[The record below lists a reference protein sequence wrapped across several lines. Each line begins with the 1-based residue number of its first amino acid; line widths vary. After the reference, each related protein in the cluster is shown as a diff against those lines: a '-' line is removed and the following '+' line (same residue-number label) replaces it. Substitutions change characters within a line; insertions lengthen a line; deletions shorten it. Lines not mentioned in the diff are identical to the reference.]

1 MANLQFFKS
10 HQLWKLHR
18 KIAPIIFI
26 PLFLTAFTG
35 IAYRLGRSWMGL
47 SEEKADI
54 LLIIHQ
60 GEFLG
65 EPLVPIYV
73 LSVGLGLIAMLVT
86 GLTMVRLTQKKRKNP
101 AKDSPLNARKVHQ
114 ILAPI
119 LLLPLFLSASTG
131 ILSAIGTNWLGVS
144 DESAEFLLTIHQ
156 GAYFGSVGK
165 PIYVALIGVGL
176 IAMIVTGINMTGI
189 FRKKRA
195 KVSSEKS

>member
-86 GLTMVRLTQKKRKNP
+86 GLTMVRLTQKNVK
-101 AKDSPLNARKVHQ
+101 
-114 ILAPI
+114 I
-119 LLLPLFLSASTG
+119 LLK
-131 ILSAIGTNWLGVS
+131 IL
-144 DESAEFLLTIHQ
+144 H
-156 GAYFGSVGK
+156 
-165 PIYVALIGVGL
+165 
-176 IAMIVTGINMTGI
+176 
-189 FRKKRA
+189 
-195 KVSSEKS
+195 

>member
-26 PLFLTAFTG
+26 PFFLTAFTG
-35 IAYRLGRSWMGL
+35 MGYRLGRTWMGMPKDQANIFL
-47 SEEKADI
+47 M
-54 LLIIHQ
+54 IHQ

-73 LSVGLGLIAMLVT
+73 LLVGLGLIAMLVT
-86 GLTMVRLTQKKRKNP
+86 GVTMVRLTQKKRKNP
-101 AKDSPLNARKVHQ
+101 PKDQPLNNRKVHQ

-119 LLLPLFLSASTG
+119 VFLPLFISASTG
-131 ILSAIGTNWLGVS
+131 ILYRLGEDWFGMSS
-144 DESAEFLLTIHQ
+144 DASKLLLTIHQ
-156 GAYFGSVGK
+156 GSYFGSFGRS
-165 PIYVALIGVGL
+165 IYVALIGVGL
-176 IAMIVTGINMTGI
+176 IAMLITGINMTGI

-195 KVSSEKS
+195 KASSEES

>member
-1 MANLQFFKS
+1 MQNLQFRKF
-10 HQLWKLHR
+10 HR
-18 KIAPIIFI
+18 KIAPIVFI

-35 IAYRLGRSWMGL
+35 MAYRLGRNWMGL

-73 LSVGLGLIAMLVT
+73 LLVGLGLIAMIVT
-86 GLTMVRLTQKKRKNP
+86 GLTMVRLAQERRKNAP
-101 AKDSPLNARKVHQ
+101 KNSPLNARKIHQ

-119 LLLPLFLSASTG
+119 VFLPLFLSASTG
-131 ILSAIGTNWLGVS
+131 ILYRLGETWFHIPDKIS
-144 DESAEFLLTIHQ
+144 SLLMRIHQ
-156 GAYFGSVGK
+156 GSYFGSVGK
-165 PIYVALIGVGL
+165 TIYVALIGLGL
-176 IAMIVTGINMTGI
+176 IALLITGINMTGI

-195 KVSSEKS
+195 KVSE

>member
-35 IAYRLGRSWMGL
+35 MAYRLGRSWMRL

-54 LLIIHQ
+54 LLMIHQ

-73 LSVGLGLIAMLVT
+73 LLVGLGLIAMLVT

-101 AKDSPLNARKVHQ
+101 TKDSPLNAKKVHQ

-119 LLLPLFLSASTG
+119 LFLPLFLSASTG
-131 ILSAIGTNWLGVS
+131 ILYAIGTNWLGVS

-156 GAYFGSVGK
+156 GSYFGSVGK
-165 PIYVALIGVGL
+165 TIYVALIGLGL
-176 IAMIVTGINMTGI
+176 IAMLITGINMTGI

-195 KVSSEKS
+195 KVSEES